1 MESLTS
7 WSLFGRSWIL
17 QQKLED
23 GENFDCEMEKAFFE
37 IIYSD
42 CDCVKIINTF
52 SLHR

>member
-1 MESLTS
+1 MLNLSFFVVSDIES
-7 WSLFGRSWIL
+7 
-17 QQKLED
+17 
-23 GENFDCEMEKAFFE
+23 EMPFHRHIKFSFYDFLE